1 MIIEVLS
8 HDEFLAVHDDDATIV
23 RANGLS
29 HQVVALTAARHVGA
43 HVGDGGGLVHGECR
57 VDIDVGARHC
67 KGVEAVGVKCGSDS
81 ALSGAVAGG
90 MGDAKSLQP
99 MVSAKKVLADTNNL

>member
-29 HQVVALTAARHVGA
+29 HQVVALTAAGH
-43 HVGDGGGLVHGECR
+43 
-57 VDIDVGARHC
+57 VGARHC

-90 MGDAKSLQP
+90 MGDDKSLQP
-99 MVSAKKVLADTNNL
+99 MVSA